1 MKYAFSK
8 VPLCHQ
14 LTAQQSGF
22 ARYKFIQPTRNNI
35 FAMIKVYLR
44 NIIERFPAIALL
56 YRNLRDQLDQYQPA
70 LKSQWGFT
78 LAGNQAMAKGNFE
91 MKETAVVRRLLAEV
105 DVLVNIGANVGYYCC
120 HALSM
125 GKPVIAVE
133 PNTRN
138 LHYLLKNIQNNGWA
152 NRAEVFPVAMG
163 SGADILQ
170 MWGGGTGASLVR
182 GWAAIPESY
191 VTQVP
196 ILSLDRV
203 LGDNLRGKKALILVD
218 IEGAEFMMLQGA
230 KQSLVNDPRPI
241 WMMEISSTEHQP
253 AGTVMNP
260 HFAKTFELFFAQG
273 YRAFTADE
281 AAMEITSATVQQVVA
296 GMQKLDTHNF
306 VFR

>member
-1 MKYAFSK
+1 MKN
-8 VPLCHQ
+8 
-14 LTAQQSGF
+14 TI
-22 ARYKFIQPTRNNI
+22 KFIVEN
-35 FAMIKVYLR
+35 
-44 NIIERFPAIALL
+44 FPALALF
-56 YRNLRDQLDQYQPA
+56 YRNTRDLLDQRHP
-70 LKSQWGFT
+70 LRKTPWGFNF
-78 LAGNQAMAKGNFE
+78 AGHDAMADGSFE
-91 MKETAVVRRLLAEV
+91 PDETKVVRRLLADV
-105 DVLVNIGANVGYYCC
+105 DVLVNVGANVGYYCC

-152 NRAEVFPVAMG
+152 KLAEVFPVAMS
-163 SGADILQ
+163 SGTDILK
-170 MWGGGTGASLVR
+170 MWGGGTGASLVK

-203 LGDNLRGKKALILVD
+203 LGDTLRGKKALILVD

-230 KQSLVNDPRPI
+230 NQTLMNEPRPI
-241 WMMEISSTEHQP
+241 WMMEISTTEHQP

-273 YRAFTADE
+273 YRALTADE
-281 AAMEITSATVQQVVA
+281 AAQEINQESIQQVVA
-296 GMQKLDTHNF
+296 GTQKLGNHNF
-306 VFR
+306 IFKT